1 MFVICLDFSRRY
13 ALQMISGGMAILDAY
28 NEFIQSN
35 GNLDSLFF
43 RYAMGDVQ
51 TELNLYKKLK
61 QLSLDA
67 LV

>member
-1 MFVICLDFSRRY
+1 
-13 ALQMISGGMAILDAY
+13 MISGGMAILDAY